1 MTSNDDDGASKL
13 ILQTARA
20 TAKEKAL
27 DIGFLL
33 GSAQNRYQP
42 LLDGL
47 ENQFTLGVKN
57 YPTLR
62 VAV

>member
-13 ILQTARA
+13 ILQTAQA

-47 ENQFTLGVKN
+47 DN
-57 YPTLR
+57 
-62 VAV
+62 